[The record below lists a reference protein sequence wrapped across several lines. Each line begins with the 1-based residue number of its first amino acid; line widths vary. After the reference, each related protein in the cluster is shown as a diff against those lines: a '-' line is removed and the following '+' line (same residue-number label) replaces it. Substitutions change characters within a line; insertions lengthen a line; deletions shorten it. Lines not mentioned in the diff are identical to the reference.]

1 MANIKNLLMPP
12 IVLAGV
18 CAVCCVLLAAANS
31 VTKDKITAA
40 ENAAVQE
47 SLSGL
52 PNAGT
57 FEEMKDFDSPDMEKV
72 NVSALYKDENY
83 QTAVLITAD
92 GYNKGGI
99 QAAIGIDKDGK
110 ITGISFVS
118 VTETP
123 GLGTKIQSNPE
134 LLADTLTGLSSIDD
148 IDSCDGIT
156 GATFSSKGL
165 KNAVKCALETFELN
179 KGVILD
185 E

>member
-1 MANIKNLLMPP
+1 MKTNMIKPP
-12 IVLAGV
+12 IVLACV
-18 CAVCCVLLAAANS
+18 CAVCCGLLALANS
-31 VTKDKITAA
+31 ITKDKIEAA

-47 SLSGL
+47 SLSVL
-52 PNAGT
+52 PNAGS
-57 FEEMKDFDSPDMEKV
+57 FEEIEEFSVPEMEKV
-72 NVSALYKDENY
+72 KIDGLYKDEKY
-83 QTAVLITAD
+83 QTAVLVTAD

-99 QAAIGIDKDGK
+99 QAVIGIDKSGS

-134 LLADTLTGLSSIDD
+134 LMADKLTGISDTDSIDAL
-148 IDSCDGIT
+148 DGIT

-165 KNAVKCALETFELN
+165 KNAVKCALKTFDLN
-179 KGVILD
+179 KEAILN

>member
-1 MANIKNLLMPP
+1 MSKIKNLLMPP
-12 IVLAGV
+12 IILAGV
-18 CAVCCVLLAAANS
+18 CAVCCGLLAIANS
-31 VTKDKITAA
+31 ITKDKITAA

-52 PNAGT
+52 PNAGI
-57 FEEMKDFDSPDMEKV
+57 FEEIKNFDAPNTEKV
-72 NVSALYKDENY
+72 KVSALYKDESY
-83 QTAVLITAD
+83 QTAVLVTAD
-92 GYNKGGI
+92 GYNKNGI
-99 QAAIGIDKDGK
+99 QAAVGIDKEGN

-134 LLADTLTGLSSIDD
+134 LLADSLTGLSNVDD
-148 IDSCDGIT
+148 IEACDGIT

>member
-12 IVLAGV
+12 VVLAGV

-31 VTKDKITAA
+31 ITKDKITAA

-52 PNAGT
+52 PSAGT
-57 FEEMKDFDSPDMEKV
+57 FEEITNFNAPYTEKV
-72 NVSALYKDENY
+72 TVSALYKDENH
-83 QTAVLITAD
+83 QTAVLVTAD

-99 QAAIGIDKDGK
+99 QAAVGIDKDGS

-134 LLADTLTGLSSIDD
+134 LLADSLTDLSSADD
-148 IDSCDGIT
+148 IDACDGIT

-179 KGVILD
+179 KEVILD